1 MKNKKPFNNQ
11 FATLFL
17 REEIEENSVTGG
29 GEAYLP
35 GLDVPEKKYKGPKEN
50 EIHDGYKK
58 VKGFRPGH
66 TKDTG
71 GFQYK
76 DLWNVNEEQF
86 KETIAT
92 KDKDQVYKLLD
103 LIKDKDYKLYK
114 KFLTWISDIFPHSYE
129 EFRMAASGLAEGV
142 GDEKFRVGDEV
153 KVVKQGTIYSNKI
166 GEVIDVAPSGNFYTL
181 QFKNGEKASYH
192 ESDLEG
198 RDVKRG
204 PKGPQMI
211 LSLDEEGAEDQV
223 ALTDFIDYKKT
234 LNSAYTDLYRYG
246 AENEKSAVGAAY
258 DAVTNKDPK
267 AIELLDVAYSAIN
280 NNKRID
286 QSNKFRYLQAIDN
299 IKKYLSQSLNESY
312 SKFRNETKTRTK
324 AQQMH
329 EAMKLAEKKINEA
342 NKILEYTSQLKSELF
357 EGDMDASYNHHTK
370 RLMEKISNRVV
381 EAYTKVKKLK

>member
-1 MKNKKPFNNQ
+1 MKKSKNFNNQ

-17 REEIEENSVTGG
+17 REEIEETSATGG

-35 GLDVPEKKYKGPKEN
+35 GLNVPEKKYKGQKES
-50 EIHDGYKK
+50 EVHDGYKK

-71 GFQYK
+71 GFLYK
-76 DLWNVNEEQF
+76 DLWNVNEQQF

-92 KDKDQVYKLLD
+92 AEKDKIYTLLN
-103 LIKDKDYKLYK
+103 LVKDKDYKLYNR
-114 KFLTWISDIFPHSYE
+114 FLNWISDVFPHSYD
-129 EFRMAASGLAEGV
+129 EFRMAAGGLAEAV
-142 GDEKFRVGDEV
+142 GDEKFQIGDKV

-166 GEVIDVAPSGNFYTL
+166 GEIVDVAPSGNFYTL
-181 QFKNGEKASYH
+181 QFKNGQKASYH

-211 LSLDEEGAEDQV
+211 LSLDEENVE
-223 ALTDFIDYKKT
+223 LTDFIDYKKT
-234 LNSAYTDLYRYG
+234 LNSAYVDLHRYG
-246 AENEKSAVGAAY
+246 AENEKAAVGAAY

-267 AIELLDVAYSAIN
+267 SIELLDVAYSAIN

-286 QSNKFRYLQAIDN
+286 PSNKSRYLQAIDN
-299 IKKYLSQSLNESY
+299 IKNYLSQGLNENY

-357 EGDMDASYNHHTK
+357 EGDMESSYNHHTK
-370 RLMEKISNRVV
+370 KLMEKITNRVV